1 MKPLTDNELWNRVRK
16 LQGKVISTPDL
27 KRPNKIMKVT
37 DNSVI
42 FDRPSSLAKE
52 DFLKCYRLVI
62 QHHILTN
69 NNTPP
74 DFFYRRI
81 ARVCYALLAE
91 AVPEQIR
98 AFSRRESPPAA
109 QGLSGIEVKGRYS

>member
-1 MKPLTDNELWNRVRK
+1 MN
-16 LQGKVISTPDL
+16 
-27 KRPNKIMKVT
+27 VT

-52 DFLKCYRLVI
+52 DFFKCYRLVI
-62 QHHILTN
+62 QHRMLTQY
-69 NNTPP
+69 NTPP
-74 DFFYRRI
+74 DFFNHRI

-98 AFSRRESPPAA
+98 AFSRKESPPAA
-109 QGLSGIEVKGRYS
+109 QGLSGIEVYNRDC